1 MCPGSS
7 VAVSQ
12 MISLITI
19 GSSFNLR
26 IAYDVKV
33 GLCRLTEGTRIKQ
46 KKNKGLIVCWN
57 KQNKSVWYA
66 ASDCLS
72 ERGLSHRTNSILSY
86 FAMGTMKL

>member
-19 GSSFNLR
+19 GLSFNLR
-26 IAYDVKV
+26 IAYDAKV

-46 KKNKGLIVCWN
+46 KKTKASLFVGTNKTKACG
-57 KQNKSVWYA
+57 
-66 ASDCLS
+66 
-72 ERGLSHRTNSILSY
+72 
-86 FAMGTMKL
+86 